1 MNKSFAITVP
11 FALLMAHSA
20 FAAAPMKPGL
30 WETTAVIEMPAVLKK
45 VNTTIRSC
53 FTADDIK
60 NPQRLIPVLHEV
72 GMKCE
77 IKEYKLVGDNASF
90 KETCTDKTT
99 TMSGAGSMVMKA
111 DSYSYS
117 ANLEQKPLDAK
128 SADKVVKVKETLTGK
143 HIGEC
148 K

>member
-1 MNKSFAITVP
+1 MNKSLAV
-11 FALLMAHSA
+11 ALPLALMMAHTA
-20 FAAAPMKPGL
+20 FAAAQMKPGL

-53 FTADDIK
+53 YTADDIK

-77 IKEYKLVGDNASF
+77 IKDYKLVGETASF
-90 KETCTDKTT
+90 KETCTDKAT
-99 TMSGAGSMVMKA
+99 TMSGSGTMAMKA
-111 DSYSYS
+111 DSYAYS
-117 ANLEQKPLDAK
+117 ANLEQKPLDPK

-143 HIGEC
+143 HIGDC